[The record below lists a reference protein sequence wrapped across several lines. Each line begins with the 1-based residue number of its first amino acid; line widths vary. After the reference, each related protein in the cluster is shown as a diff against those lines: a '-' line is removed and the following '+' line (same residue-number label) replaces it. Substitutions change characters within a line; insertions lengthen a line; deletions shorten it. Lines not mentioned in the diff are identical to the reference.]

1 MILVI
6 HKFWKQCKNSFANC
20 QSALQI
26 ANCKW
31 LILNI
36 VFLFQMTILRWVTF
50 LLGSLTVTNTILL
63 FWISFFLS
71 FGNSDHLVSVSI
83 DFPSNSELDHP
94 FHFIAFGY
102 SLADWNDLCDR
113 LRDIQLIIWYDLNSV
128 LLLLQVNFVSAFRL
142 E

>member
-1 MILVI
+1 MQKLI
-6 HKFWKQCKNSFANC
+6 CKLPKC
-20 QSALQI
+20 L
-26 ANCKW
+26 ANCK
-31 LILNI
+31 LQMANSNI

-50 LLGSLTVTNTILL
+50 LLGSLTVTNTILTNP

-102 SLADWNDLCDR
+102 SLVDWNDLCDR

-128 LLLLQVNFVSAFRL
+128 FLLLQVNFVSAFRL